1 MARRGSGALAF
12 AALDLCACLIL
23 VIYTLIAPPTKVKV
37 ISIPTQGLYAVVQ
50 NCPTKSQN
58 DVDLYVEDPAG
69 KIAYFNNTTAGLMH
83 LEQDIIPGF
92 NTVENGTKLKQGD
105 DERTIL
111 RGTIP
116 GTYIV
121 NIHMYDG
128 SYSPLPETCQVTL
141 YSMKNGVN
149 VLAQEN
155 VTLQRNGSA
164 GTAFEF
170 VVDPKGRVTK
180 IEHFTRDIVYQTGS
194 GTAP

>member
-1 MARRGSGALAF
+1 MQKSVDSVLAW
-12 AALDLCACLIL
+12 AAIDTLTCIL
-23 VIYTLIAPPTKVKV
+23 LVVLVMIAPPTKVKV
-37 ISIPTQGLYAVVQ
+37 ISIPTQGLYAIVQ
-50 NCPTKSQN
+50 NCPTNSMN

-121 NIHMYDG
+121 NLHMYDG
-128 SYSPLPETCQVTL
+128 TMSPVPETCQVTL
-141 YSMKNGVN
+141 YSMKNGIN
-149 VLAQEN
+149 VLAQTN
-155 VTLQRNGSA
+155 VTLDRNGSVA
-164 GTAFEF
+164 TAFEF
-170 VVDPKGRVTK
+170 VVNPKGQVTQ
-180 IEHFTRDIVYQTGS
+180 IQHFPRDIVYQTG
-194 GTAP
+194 G

>member
-1 MARRGSGALAF
+1 MRNTSATGW
-12 AALDLCACLIL
+12 AAIDLCVCLIL

-37 ISIPTQGLYAVVQ
+37 ISIPTQGVYAVVQ

-58 DVDLYVEDPAG
+58 DVDLYVQDPAG

-92 NTVENGTKLKQGD
+92 NTVENGTTLKQGD

-116 GTYIV
+116 GQYIV

-128 SYSPLPETCQVTL
+128 SQSPLPETCQVTL
-141 YSMKNGVN
+141 YSMRNGIN
-149 VLAQEN
+149 VLAQTN

-170 VVDPKGRVTK
+170 TVNGKGQVTS
-180 IEHFTRDIVYQTGS
+180 IQHFNRDIVYQTGG

>member
-1 MARRGSGALAF
+1 MARRSSGALAF

-37 ISIPTQGLYAVVQ
+37 VSIPTQGLYAIVQ
-50 NCPTKSQN
+50 NCPTSSQN
-58 DVDLYVEDPAG
+58 DVDLYVQDPAG

-83 LEQDIIPGF
+83 LEQDIIPGY

-116 GTYIV
+116 GTYVV
-121 NIHMYDG
+121 NLHMYDG
-128 SYSPLPETCQVTL
+128 SLSPLPETCTVTL
-141 YSMKNGVN
+141 YSMRNGIN
-149 VLAQEN
+149 VLTQQK
-155 VTLQRNGSA
+155 VTLQRTGSA
-164 GTAFEF
+164 ETAFEF
-170 VVDPKGRVTK
+170 VVNAKGEVTA
-180 IEHFTRDIVYQTGS
+180 IQHFPRDIVY